1 MQPKSTTNLMVITLD
16 IETDQVVSVT
26 DENGEPLERFMAS
39 PENPLDLNGRLIGT
53 SASMMLLTRTNP
65 CYKWVTWDG
74 GKTWYRKEVA
84 CP

>member
-1 MQPKSTTNLMVITLD
+1 MEPKSTRSLMVITLD
-16 IETDQVVSVT
+16 LETDQVVGVT
-26 DENGEPLERFMAS
+26 DENGEPLERFTAT
-39 PENPLDLNGRLIGT
+39 PEQPLDLNGRLIGT

-74 GKTWYRKEVA
+74 KTWYRKEVA